1 MTPPDFS
8 GLASRSVILIRSA
21 LGLNKGFPPPKTRG
35 ARAKSISSNNPRAKS
50 VAERF
55 ALPKTKRSLP
65 GCCFSLATSS
75 SGFSFTSLVL
85 FHSAF
90 LSVLEKTIFGIVFM
104 KSATSPFWD
113 GQYPAIPSYV
123 TRPNNSIPV
132 DFECS
137 IEYFSSSSPQTVSC
151 QSMSQLFGP
160 SKKPSSVT
168 RFHMISFLISIHRPR
183 LSSIPREVNRPP
195 HKYPLS
201 RPFDG
206 LRTDPQGPAWA
217 SADRFIRHLP
227 ALRPNPGR
235 VSPVRRGPE
244 PARFEAGAQSRLRV
258 RRARRL
264 RRTRI
269 GNRACQA
276 EDRRRWRRSTPSIGP
291 AGSRGAGRAESD
303 PQRGPPPPAWSP
315 RGLRWPGP
323 GSRCSPRAPPPW
335 CQARCRNSRPR
346 PPAAPGG
353 PARGGPTPRRR
364 RALVSCRADSSA
376 PRTPN

>member
-35 ARAKSISSNNPRAKS
+35 ARAKSISSNNPWAKS
-50 VAERF
+50 AAERF

-137 IEYFSSSSPQTVSC
+137 IEYFSSSSPQIVSC

-160 SKKPSSVT
+160 SKKPSTVT
-168 RFHMISFLISIHRPR
+168 RFHMMSFLMSIHRSR
-183 LSSIPREVNRPP
+183 LGSIPGEVNRLPY
-195 HKYPLS
+195 KYPLS
-201 RPFDG
+201 WPSTGSASTRRPLLERAPIDSFGISLLSDRTRVGCRPFDEDRSP
-206 LRTDPQGPAWA
+206 LA
-217 SADRFIRHLP
+217 SKPER
-227 ALRPNPGR
+227 NPDAECGEHGGCGER
-235 VSPVRRGPE
+235 VSI
-244 PARFEAGAQSRLRV
+244 PAQAKLR
-258 RRARRL
+258 
-264 RRTRI
+264 I
-269 GNRACQA
+269 
-276 EDRRRWRRSTPSIGP
+276 E
-291 AGSRGAGRAESD
+291 GAGDGQHHR
-303 PQRGPPPPAWSP
+303 
-315 RGLRWPGP
+315 
-323 GSRCSPRAPPPW
+323 
-335 CQARCRNSRPR
+335 
-346 PPAAPGG
+346 
-353 PARGGPTPRRR
+353 
-364 RALVSCRADSSA
+364 
-376 PRTPN
+376 